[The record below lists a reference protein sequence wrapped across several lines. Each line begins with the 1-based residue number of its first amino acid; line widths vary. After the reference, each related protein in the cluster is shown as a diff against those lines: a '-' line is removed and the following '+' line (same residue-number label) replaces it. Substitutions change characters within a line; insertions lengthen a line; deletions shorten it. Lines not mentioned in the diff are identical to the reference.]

1 LDGLICIVVKC
12 KHHVSPH
19 HHHCAQRCMRAIATD
34 GVVWSECVLV
44 TIVNLATN
52 SRRKPVSGV
61 DSRRPKEPCTRP
73 GARRPKRKGH
83 FSGTHTTYQIGF
95 TFLVTSHLGSPGK
108 RAVKR
113 VCVCVCVYTRQPF
126 GKACIQYLHQPDATS
141 ACSRGVML
149 QRCWLL
155 LPVSAHY
162 SQSLS

>member
-1 LDGLICIVVKC
+1 
-12 KHHVSPH
+12 VSPR

-113 VCVCVCVYTRQPF
+113 VCVCVCVYQTTLRQ
-126 GKACIQYLHQPDATS
+126 GMH
-141 ACSRGVML
+141 
-149 QRCWLL
+149 
-155 LPVSAHY
+155 PVSAPTRCNQRMQQRCHAAAMLAVAT
-162 SQSLS
+162 SVSPL